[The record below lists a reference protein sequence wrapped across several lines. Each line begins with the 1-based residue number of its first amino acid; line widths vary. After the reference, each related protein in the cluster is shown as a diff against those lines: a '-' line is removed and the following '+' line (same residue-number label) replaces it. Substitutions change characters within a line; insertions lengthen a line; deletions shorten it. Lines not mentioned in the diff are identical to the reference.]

1 MTRRFQ
7 LIQGGAGDAA
17 TGPLPDLAESLVQ
30 AHVRTVAIHPTLPRW
45 LLPYMLGILT
55 GLLGVCVPAIIL
67 ASLHHAAA

>member
-7 LIQGGAGDAA
+7 LIEGGAGAA
-17 TGPLPDLAESLVQ
+17 ETDSRPDLYETFAESS
-30 AHVRTVAIHPTLPRW
+30 VRTIAVHPPLPRW

-67 ASLHHAAA
+67 ASLHHG